1 MMERFGN
8 YVVNRLIEA
17 EIIKQSEKEIYEYG
31 FMSILTNLMNL
42 TTAMA
47 IGFMMGQIWQ
57 CLLFQIMFIPLR
69 VNAGGYHASTER
81 RCFFLSIA
89 MLVLALALLPLLPLL
104 LSRSAGIMVMAAS
117 SAVIALL
124 SPVENI
130 NKPLEQVERQVYG
143 RRTRI
148 VLLFEALLGV
158 SSIYFFKGAIFWIIN
173 LVLLSVAISLGA
185 GTMAN
190 HITAGRNNYENI

>member
-69 VNAGGYHASTER
+69 LHAGE
-81 RCFFLSIA
+81 
-89 MLVLALALLPLLPLL
+89 
-104 LSRSAGIMVMAAS
+104 
-117 SAVIALL
+117 
-124 SPVENI
+124 
-130 NKPLEQVERQVYG
+130 
-143 RRTRI
+143 
-148 VLLFEALLGV
+148 
-158 SSIYFFKGAIFWIIN
+158 
-173 LVLLSVAISLGA
+173 
-185 GTMAN
+185 
-190 HITAGRNNYENI
+190 